1 MTKTILLFLK
11 HPLTL
16 IGIITAV
23 LFQVFFST
31 IWITGYDHVTDRVNK
46 LPVAIVNEDGSASK
60 PIADGI
66 AASLTFETRY
76 PMTLTAAKEALENR
90 KVRMIVV
97 IPKGFSGSLAD
108 SAAHPSITY
117 YINASNPS
125 MVSTAMGTAA
135 GKITASLNGH
145 VNETML
151 DSLVKSLSLPEQ
163 QAGILKNSITGRISS
178 NVVTLHP
185 VDNFAKLMVPL
196 MFVTA
201 SFTGAMMLAMNLA
214 KASTLLEGKSGKWQR
229 LAARFVITGVTAALV
244 SLTGAGMTYGLGIS
258 AERGFLAL
266 WAFEFVVIL
275 ACMFVAQMSLFLLGD
290 IGAWVNIA
298 LLSIQMLSSGA
309 TIPRDVLSPFYNAVG
324 TVFPAYYAVDG
335 IMNLVIGGPGLGRD
349 FTGLVLIGGAAA
361 ALCILLTGLRRDR
374 AAAPQPSPSAEST
387 ASIS

>member
-1 MTKTILLFLK
+1 MTRTILLFLK

-16 IGIITAV
+16 VGIITAI

-46 LPVAIVNEDGSASK
+46 LPVAIVNEDGAAAK

-76 PMTLTAAKEALENR
+76 PMTLTAAREALENR
-90 KVRMIVV
+90 QVRMIIVV
-97 IPKGFSGSLAD
+97 PKGFSGSLAD
-108 SAAHPSITY
+108 SASHPSITY
-117 YINASNPS
+117 YINASNPQ
-125 MVSTAMGTAA
+125 MVSSAMGTAA
-135 GKITASLNGH
+135 GKITASLNEH
-145 VNETML
+145 VNEAML

-163 QAGILKNSITGRISS
+163 PAGILKNSIAGRISS
-178 NVVTLHP
+178 DVVTLHP

-214 KASTLLEGKSGKWQR
+214 KASASLAAKSGKWPR
-229 LAARFVITGVTAALV
+229 LAARFVITVGTAALV

-258 AERGFLAL
+258 AERGLLTL

-275 ACMFVAQMSLFLLGD
+275 ACMFVAQLSLFLLGD

-309 TIPRDVLSPFYNAVG
+309 TIPRDVLSPFYNSIG

-349 FTGLVLIGGAAA
+349 YIGLALIGGAAA
-361 ALCILLTGLRRDR
+361 VLCILLTGLRRER
-374 AAAPQPSPSAEST
+374 EAKPHPSAES
-387 ASIS
+387 AANIS